1 MAFSFTKDL
10 ETGNVQI
17 DAEHKQ
23 LIAAVNALLEACQQ
37 GKGRAQLESAINF
50 LADYTKTHFAHEE
63 RLQQSCRYPR
73 YEAHKKWHT
82 DFIAQIQQLRDK
94 FLAQGATLLLVGE
107 VNGKTSLLI
116 SHIKSA
122 DLALAKYLREH
133 EAK

>member
-63 RLQQSCRYPR
+63 RLQQSCRYPQ

-107 VNGKTSLLI
+107 VNGKTSHL
-116 SHIKSA
+116 SH
-122 DLALAKYLREH
+122 
-133 EAK
+133 